1 MKTMRKNKFGSE
13 VNSENMSLSNFY
25 DPLTL
30 IEAYNGERNMVLGL
44 KEDEISEQIL
54 LRIDLSRIKVELE
67 RANHLKKIQK
77 KIDLENETNLKN
89 AEMM

>member
-54 LRIDLSRIKVELE
+54 
-67 RANHLKKIQK
+67 
-77 KIDLENETNLKN
+77 
-89 AEMM
+89 